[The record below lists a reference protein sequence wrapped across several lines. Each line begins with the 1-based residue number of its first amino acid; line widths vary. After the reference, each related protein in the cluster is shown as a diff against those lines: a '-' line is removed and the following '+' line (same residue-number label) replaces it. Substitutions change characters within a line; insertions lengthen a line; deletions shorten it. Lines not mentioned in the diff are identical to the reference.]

1 MKTNSWEIYC
11 NVGKDQYIGSKSP
24 SNPKLH
30 RWRKKKSI
38 PGLIFE
44 RVKKT
49 KNREKL
55 LKEPIKKIIFNRAM
69 VTLRANLSIQWKP
82 EDDRMMNSNVLEEKT
97 AIF

>member
-1 MKTNSWEIYC
+1 M
-11 NVGKDQYIGSKSP
+11 
-24 SNPKLH
+24 
-30 RWRKKKSI
+30 
-38 PGLIFE
+38 
-44 RVKKT
+44 KKT

-55 LKEPIKKIIFNRAM
+55 VKEPIKKIVFNRAM